1 VFLINDY
8 TGAERSFRE
17 AVRSEPMREGSWDML
32 VFSIASAGD
41 AADLVQTCE
50 DRAALLPNARSST
63 LLIKSYDRQG
73 DDTRAQ
79 LNALLAAGIYPHDL
93 NVNLC
98 LAAVLLKR
106 EDFTGALWRA
116 GDALSKA
123 EKQMTV
129 AATRQNQL
137 DYVLL
142 KSIYLGLS
150 DQADEAKLLL
160 KRYAGRMTP
169 EMQEVLRAL
178 EF

>member
-1 VFLINDY
+1 
-8 TGAERSFRE
+8 
-17 AVRSEPMREGSWDML
+17 
-32 VFSIASAGD
+32 
-41 AADLVQTCE
+41 
-50 DRAALLPNARSST
+50 
-63 LLIKSYDRQG
+63 
-73 DDTRAQ
+73 